1 MCPPTRTGGKRRN
14 RTAWAISAV
23 QTFSTWPNSRSTGVA
38 RPKIDTATLTR
49 ERDSSTSSTTPLK
62 EAKGPSATRMFSP
75 ISKRIA
81 AFGRS
86 TPVGDLT
93 FDPVGLEIRDRHRLL
108 VGAEKTGHLGRVLD
122 QVIDLVGEVAFDQHI
137 AGEELSLRV
146 DLAAAAHLDDRFG
159 RNENILELF
168 VQAFL
173 TRLMATCMEEA
184 LRKLKVI
191 RLSRIRKAKA
201 AALAV
206 DDVFVESAA
215 KTLAY
220 AVMGNTAALMDVG
233 RLYGVF
239 GVGPTR
245 FLRTAA
251 HESRA
256 RQNEA

>member
-1 MCPPTRTGGKRRN
+1 MCRSGAFRRFVGPTLNDRKQPPPPMCPPTRTGGKRRN

-184 LRKLKVI
+184 LAQATEMSGYFRPREITSICADCL
-191 RLSRIRKAKA
+191 
-201 AALAV
+201 
-206 DDVFVESAA
+206 VELRGFEPRCSW
-215 KTLAY
+215 
-220 AVMGNTAALMDVG
+220 
-233 RLYGVF
+233 
-239 GVGPTR
+239 R
-245 FLRTAA
+245 FPLGKGS
-251 HESRA
+251 HL
-256 RQNEA
+256 